1 MVPGFNTAGVR
12 MSRFVVS
19 AWSIS
24 NFSSPEML
32 NADMV
37 QRVHGMV
44 AAYLN
49 VSVDQVYM
57 NASANVTVGYVFS
70 GITPRDDL
78 KWVPK
83 HLDFFDQTMTG
94 VMRGVGS
101 DMAGG
106 YDKSRIQVIFE
117 APYYGMKPDRW
128 ANSSQPPIVQRDLT
142 AAARNSSSSS
152 SNSSNSTKAGKARR
166 LLHLQAVGLD
176 PRIAAAAAA
185 AAAAATAAPDGT
197 LSSRRLSQQ
206 QQNVTAQQQQQQQQ
220 QDTPGQTPSQTLAGL
235 GFPGVGGLTPVWV
248 IYTQLDPL
256 NVTTLLA
263 SLTQACGGVA
273 WASGADVAGQPC
285 GVATRKALRRAGMRV
300 DDAKYQ
306 QMIVGKP
313 VVSLDIQ
320 LAVGVTDSQQAAGTD
335 QALAAWLAQPGGL
348 ISAVS
353 SSPELAF
360 GSDLLIKWLKTPE
373 IWTNLPHKAANKP
386 QTAAW
391 GPNSIAG
398 LAIGMAAAFGL
409 AVGVAVFLLLR
420 WHKGRHAAAA
430 AEPHK
435 ADSASDTSSQRNR
448 RRKQGKRRYLLPD
461 PPVPSVAQASAP
473 SDAEAAAET
482 AILPAHG
489 DPWCG
494 VTQVKPH
501 PFTLRQRGRLQ

>member
-1 MVPGFNTAGVR
+1 MPQIGYTYNDHNATELSQMVPGFNTAGVR

-32 NADMV
+32 NVDMV

-44 AAYLN
+44 AAYLS

-57 NASANVTVGYVFS
+57 SASANVTVGYVFS

-94 VMRGVGS
+94 VMRGVSS

-106 YDKSRIQVIFE
+106 YDKSRIQ
-117 APYYGMKPDRW
+117 
-128 ANSSQPPIVQRDLT
+128 
-142 AAARNSSSSS
+142 
-152 SNSSNSTKAGKARR
+152 
-166 LLHLQAVGLD
+166 
-176 PRIAAAAAA
+176 
-185 AAAAATAAPDGT
+185 
-197 LSSRRLSQQ
+197 
-206 QQNVTAQQQQQQQQ
+206 
-220 QDTPGQTPSQTLAGL
+220 
-235 GFPGVGGLTPVWV
+235 
-248 IYTQLDPL
+248 
-256 NVTTLLA
+256 
-263 SLTQACGGVA
+263 ACGGVPWTA
-273 WASGADVAGQPC
+273 GADVAGQPC

-482 AILPAHG
+482 AIVLVLCVG
-489 DPWCG
+489 DCI
-494 VTQVKPH
+494 
-501 PFTLRQRGRLQ
+501 